1 MVIGGVY
8 AEQWW
13 RDNLRMSRNT
23 FDILCRELSSHI
35 KRQDTNF
42 RKCITVEARVAIT
55 VWRLATNIEYR
66 TLAAL
71 FGIWRSTAGEIFL
84 ETCEVTAKI
93 LFPKYV
99 KFPYNEELR
108 DIVKQNG
115 AFHKL

>member
-1 MVIGGVY
+1 MLFHQIRYLQLIHYRIRFSNIDKCSSVAPIWDL
-8 AEQWW
+8 A
-13 RDNLRMSRNT
+13 DIPIT
-23 FDILCRELSSHI
+23 DILDKEL
-35 KRQDTNF
+35 
-42 RKCITVEARVAIT
+42 
-55 VWRLATNIEYR
+55 WRLATNIEYR